1 MKAFK
6 IAAAFSVLFFLS
18 ATCKAQVEINAQQ
31 AAQHIGDSVKV
42 CDIILEG
49 KYLYEAKDEP
59 AQLFMGSRQP
69 DPMFTIVIPK
79 NVRLRFNYDPEK
91 KLVNKHV
98 CVTGRVSTFEGRPA
112 IYVSDENSIRDL
124 DD

>member
-6 IAAAFSVLFFLS
+6 MAAAFCILFSL
-18 ATCKAQVEINAQQ
+18 TTICKAQVEINAQQ
-31 AAQHIGDSVKV
+31 VAQHIGDSVKV

-59 AQLFMGSRQP
+59 TQLYMGSRQP
-69 DPMFTIVIPK
+69 YPIFTIVIPTA
-79 NVRLRFNYDPEK
+79 VRMGFKYDPEK

-98 CVTGRVSTFEGRPA
+98 CVTGRITKFEGRPA
-112 IYVSDENSIRDL
+112 IYLSDENSIRDL

>member
-6 IAAAFSVLFFLS
+6 IAATFSILFFLTT
-18 ATCKAQVEINAQQ
+18 TCKAQVEINAQE
-31 AAQHIGDSVKV
+31 AAQHIGDSVQV
-42 CDIILEG
+42 CDIVLEG

-59 AQLFMGSRQP
+59 AQLFMGSRLP
-69 DPMFTIVIPK
+69 DPLLTIVIPK
-79 NVRLRFNYDPEK
+79 NVRMGFNYDPEK

-112 IYVSDENSIRDL
+112 IIVRDENSIRDL